1 MRRKAIALPLAVVS
15 LALMPAGAWA
25 VADVIKNSG
34 NAFDQSTY
42 SSDAGD
48 LVQFQHSGS
57 GAPHNVTST
66 QSSGGQPLFSSATI
80 STGTTPVN
88 GTQFLAPGT
97 YPFVCTIHAGMQATL
112 NVSGGGTS
120 GTSGGGTSGTPVS
133 RPDIEVEIISRKLD
147 KVVAKGKLV
156 LEVRALTKSDDVSV
170 AAQLGKKTLGE
181 RTDLDLAAGQSLK
194 VAVKLNG
201 GIRRRLAK
209 LDQAKVTAEA
219 AVPFGEPDSAK
230 RVLK

>member
-1 MRRKAIALPLAVVS
+1 MWARSGGPRRKAVAFPLAVVL
-15 LALMPAGAWA
+15 LALMPASAMA
-25 VADVIKNSG
+25 VADVITNSG
-34 NAFDQSTY
+34 NTFAQATY
-42 SSDAGD
+42 RSDVGD

-97 YPFVCTIHAGMQATL
+97 YPFICTIHPSTMQANL
-112 NVSGGGTS
+112 IVSGGGTS
-120 GTSGGGTSGTPVS
+120 GTPATK
-133 RPDIEVEIISRKLD
+133 PDIELKIISRKLD

-156 LEVRALTKSDDVSV
+156 LEVQAITKSDNVSV
-170 AAQLGKKTLGE
+170 TASLGKRTLGE
-181 RTDLDLAAGQSLK
+181 RTDLDLAAGQSVRVGLK
-194 VAVKLNG
+194 LKRAVRRKL
-201 GIRRRLAK
+201 AT
-209 LDQAKVTAEA
+209 LDKAKVTAQA
-219 AVPFGEPDSAK
+219 TVPFGDPDTAK